1 MNKFMYLTVDKKAE
15 ANGSKWVGDVC
26 FKEAR
31 ERASWISP
39 VPGGVGPVTVAM
51 LMKNTVKLAKQAL
64 LSQVRS
70 SKIVSFN
77 GL

>member
-1 MNKFMYLTVDKKAE
+1 MNKFIYLTVDKKAE
-15 ANGSKWVGDVC
+15 VRESKWVGDVC
-26 FKEAR
+26 FRQAKQ
-31 ERASWISP
+31 RASWISP